1 MLVLVFLNTVK
12 KMTDNSLNIEKEALE
27 LCNKFWEAIWDD
39 KNAKKTGKQIREELL
54 KDVPSEVIEVFKKM
68 L

>member
-1 MLVLVFLNTVK
+1 
-12 KMTDNSLNIEKEALE
+12 MTDNSLNIEKEALE